1 MEKRTIYDNKLV
13 VFILFFCYFCGMK
26 KKKSDKKREWD
37 LILKYKMEVF
47 DLKEH
52 HNYNEINPILPE
64 ETEENDPFDFLT
76 LDNKKHE
83 GRTATPYIEKIPSSK
98 TDFNTKHVEVGYFT
112 PNRNILNPQIVDEET
127 WLKEGVN
134 VFNSTSV
141 NRTTIVLEKNKDKLK
156 LSIFKFAKSRQVG
169 HRYFAKHSKD
179 IHITFNFKTKN
190 FFITTSKF
198 GSRKR
203 NTTTTKND
211 FQKIVSTL
219 NPLTDVNI
227 LNKLTWFDGGTMA
240 PDTFSEDLKLFLI
253 NLQQKLKEE
262 LQVNISF
269 KKGFGTGL
277 GDALMKW
284 FIKQW
289 KIKVP
294 NDYYQ
299 YLIAHYPGIR
309 YLRKCN
315 MNLVRTILHKK
326 KLKGKYYIKLLN
338 TCGTL
343 NLTDLKEL
351 EEIFGERHVKQ
362 LPLSFIK
369 TTNANID
376 IKYESSI
383 VGVEEMYDYTLT
395 NYEKLNLIKVLKHVS
410 NSSFLNQLY
419 DHFRIK
425 NKLWGFGIKKRIK
438 AKTLKQFEDEHLE
451 WSNLIHL
458 CERNKETVYQYE
470 KEFVTAIEQ
479 NIRIGKR
486 VGKPT
491 QNYEVKILK
500 SDLDYFDEGQHQHH
514 CVRSYVDRYKS
525 LIISIRKG
533 EERMT
538 SEFAPNG
545 ATSLGFVISPSSNS
559 FVHIQSQMKF
569 NQPPSEDW
577 QSVQKILIR
586 RLMEYVEHNPY
597 AYPIIHI
604 SNKVSGKKEKLVWNE
619 ENGFVSEEM
628 KRENYALDDLPF

>member
-1 MEKRTIYDNKLV
+1 
-13 VFILFFCYFCGMK
+13 MK
-26 KKKSDKKREWD
+26 KEKSAKKREWTP
-37 LILKYKMEVF
+37 ILKYKKEVF
-47 DLKEH
+47 DLKKH
-52 HNYNEINPILPE
+52 HNYNEIKRIMPE
-64 ETEENDPFDFLT
+64 ETVELDPFDFLT
-76 LDNKKHE
+76 LDRKQHE
-83 GRTATPYIEKIPSSK
+83 GRTATPYVEQTPSSK
-98 TDFNTKHVEVGYFT
+98 TGFNTKHVEVGYFT
-112 PNRNILNPQIVDEET
+112 PLPTIIDIPPDEKK
-127 WLKEGVN
+127 WLKEGVDT
-134 VFNSTSV
+134 FNSASV
-141 NRTTIVLEKNKDKLK
+141 NRTTIVLEKNKEKLK

-198 GSRKR
+198 GNRKR
-203 NTTTTKND
+203 ITTTTKND

-227 LNKLTWFDGGTMA
+227 LNKVVWFNGGIESGSLF
-240 PDTFSEDLKLFLI
+240 DEDLRIFFTQLEEKLS
-253 NLQQKLKEE
+253 EE
-262 LQVNISF
+262 LQLQVSF

-299 YLIAHYPGIR
+299 YLITHYPGIR

-351 EEIFGERHVKQ
+351 EEIFGERHAKQ
-362 LPLSFIK
+362 IPLSFLKI
-369 TTNANID
+369 TNSNLD
-376 IKYESSI
+376 IKYEASL
-383 VGVEEMYDYTLT
+383 VGIEEVRDFSLT

-410 NSSFLNQLY
+410 NSSFLNQMY
-419 DHFRIK
+419 DHFMIK
-425 NKLWGFGIKKRIK
+425 NKLGGFGIKKRIK

-458 CERNKETVYQYE
+458 CERNKETVYQYDE
-470 KEFVTAIEQ
+470 GFVKYMEEDIICDKEHHQVM
-479 NIRIGKR
+479 
-486 VGKPT
+486 
-491 QNYEVKILK
+491 ILK
-500 SDLDYFDEGQHQHH
+500 TDLDYFDEGQHQHH

-525 LIISIRKG
+525 LIISVRKG

-545 ATSLGFVISPSSNS
+545 VTSLGLVISPSLTT
-559 FVHIQSQMKF
+559 FTHIQSQMKF
-569 NQPPSEDW
+569 NQPPTGTW
-577 QSVQKILIR
+577 KNVCKCLKN
-586 RLMEYVEHNPY
+586 RLNFYFKNHSFEFPT
-597 AYPIIHI
+597 IHL
-604 SNKVSGKKEKLVWNE
+604 SNKISGKKEKLIWDE
-619 ENGFVSEEM
+619 KNGFTTEEG
-628 KRENYALDDLPF
+628 KREISIPEDLPF

>member
-1 MEKRTIYDNKLV
+1 M
-13 VFILFFCYFCGMK
+13 
-26 KKKSDKKREWD
+26 
-37 LILKYKMEVF
+37 
-47 DLKEH
+47 
-52 HNYNEINPILPE
+52 
-64 ETEENDPFDFLT
+64 
-76 LDNKKHE
+76 
-83 GRTATPYIEKIPSSK
+83 
-98 TDFNTKHVEVGYFT
+98 GYFT
-112 PNRNILNPQIVDEET
+112 PKESHAGYDGKEVDEET
-127 WLKEGVN
+127 WLKEGIN
-134 VFNSTSV
+134 ILNSASV

-156 LSIFKFAKSRQVG
+156 LSIFKFAKTRQAG
-169 HRYFAKHSKD
+169 HRYFAKHSND
-179 IHITFNFKTKN
+179 IHLTFNLKTKN
-190 FFITTSKF
+190 FFITNSTF
-198 GSRKR
+198 GNRKKI
-203 NTTTTKND
+203 TTTTKND

-219 NPLTDVNI
+219 NPITDISI
-227 LNKLTWFDGGTMA
+227 LNWGQNYPSKVVWFHRGSYPLSHEEVKDFPQFIMELREKL
-240 PDTFSEDLKLFLI
+240 S
-253 NLQQKLKEE
+253 EE
-262 LQVNISF
+262 LQVEVSF
-269 KKGFGTGL
+269 QNGLGTGL
-277 GDALMKW
+277 GYAIMKW

-299 YLIAHYPGIR
+299 YLITHYPGIR

-369 TTNANID
+369 ATNANID

-438 AKTLKQFEDEHLE
+438 AKTLKQFENEHLE

-458 CERNKETVYQYE
+458 CERNKETVYEYGE
-470 KEFVTAIEQ
+470 GFVKYMEEDIICDKEYHQVM
-479 NIRIGKR
+479 
-486 VGKPT
+486 
-491 QNYEVKILK
+491 ILK
-500 SDLDYFDEGQHQHH
+500 TDLDYFDEGQHQHH

-525 LIISIRKG
+525 LIISVRKG

-545 ATSLGFVISPSSNS
+545 VTSLGFVISPSSNENP
-559 FVHIQSQMKF
+559 FTHIQSQMKF
-569 NQPPSEDW
+569 NQPPTGTWKNVSDCL
-577 QSVQKILIR
+577 KI
-586 RLMEYVEHNPY
+586 RLNLYFKDHSFEF
-597 AYPIIHI
+597 PIIHL
-604 SNKVSGKKEKLVWNE
+604 SNKISGKKERLEFDVD
-619 ENGFVSEEM
+619 NGFISPEGKKELEESR
-628 KRENYALDDLPF
+628 KDLPF